1 MALSEQEQR
10 MLDEIE
16 SALYAEDP
24 KFTSTMT
31 GHALGG
37 RSAGG
42 PRGVTIQAVAI
53 AVLGLVLLLG
63 GVALAQM
70 SLWFIALSVIGFI
83 AMFAAGV
90 WSLGAAPGDR
100 PDPAPRRRGRGGR
113 GGGGGGRGPRP
124 PRTPRG
130 GGAGP
135 GNLESRFRNRF
146 EQG

>member
-31 GHALGG
+31 GHAFGG
-37 RSAGG
+37 RSAGA

-70 SLWFIALSVIGFI
+70 SLWFIALSVVGFI

-90 WSLGAAPGDR
+90 WSLGTAPGDGAG
-100 PDPAPRRRGRGGR
+100 PAPRRGRGGR
-113 GGGGGGRGPRP
+113 GGRGGGGRGPRP
-124 PRTPRG
+124 PRSPRG
-130 GGAGP
+130 GGSGP
-135 GNLESRFRNRF
+135 GSLESRFRNRF

>member
-31 GHALGG
+31 GHAFGG
-37 RSAGG
+37 RSAGA

-70 SLWFIALSVIGFI
+70 SLWFIALSVVGFI

-90 WSLGAAPGDR
+90 WSLGAGPAPG
-100 PDPAPRRRGRGGR
+100 RGRGGR
-113 GGGGGGRGPRP
+113 GGGGGGGRGPRP

-130 GGAGP
+130 GGSGP
-135 GNLESRFRNRF
+135 GSLESRFRNRF